1 MSNPVPVRQAATIV
15 MMRPEPLG
23 YSVFVQRRPPT
34 MVFAAGMYVFPG
46 GAREEQDAD
55 AYETA
60 VRETLEETGVV
71 LRREDL
77 HPWARWI
84 TPAGEVRRYDTTFF
98 VCALPGNQEPSP
110 RGTEMDAVAWL
121 APSRAVDLF
130 ASGELPLMLP
140 TLVTLQELAAYADLA
155 AVIAASP
162 GRSLEPI
169 RP

>member
-1 MSNPVPVRQAATIV
+1 MSHPVSVRQASTMV
-15 MMRPEPLG
+15 LMRPDPVG

-46 GAREEQDAD
+46 GAREEHDTD
-55 AYETA
+55 AYDTA

-71 LRREDL
+71 LRRDDL
-77 HPWARWI
+77 RPWARWV

-98 VCALPGNQEPSP
+98 VAALPSNQEPSP
-110 RGTEMDAVAWL
+110 HGTEMDHVAWL
-121 APSRAVDLF
+121 GPAHAVELF
-130 ASGELPLMLP
+130 GRGELPLMLP
-140 TLVTLQELAAYADLA
+140 TLVVLRELAEYADVA
-155 AVIAASP
+155 AVLTASL